1 VSFRQKLSSF
11 QHRLPDPLQRLIR
24 RRYYLGVVQKY
35 RESDWE
41 WSLFIKPLVAP
52 GSTVLDIGANVGYL
66 TGLFARFVGP
76 QGRVIAVEPIPR
88 TFDALSSSMKKL
100 YPGQVMTI
108 QSCISDKAGEVTM
121 SVPDYAGGGTNY
133 YESRI
138 VEKGNAAGKS
148 YTVKATSL
156 DDLVTSLN
164 LTLNHNPN
172 PGLGRLALQGMGAS
186 PSPAIVSLIKIDVEG
201 HELSVIRG
209 ASGFLSRHQPPLLI
223 EVAGDP
229 DEPSSNASRLF
240 TVLAQYGY
248 APHLIK
254 NGKLLARSPGD
265 QSVDYLF
272 LIST

>member
-1 VSFRQKLSSF
+1 
-11 QHRLPDPLQRLIR
+11 
-24 RRYYLGVVQKY
+24 
-35 RESDWE
+35 
-41 WSLFIKPLVAP
+41 
-52 GSTVLDIGANVGYL
+52 
-66 TGLFARFVGP
+66 
-76 QGRVIAVEPIPR
+76 VIAVEPIPR
-88 TFDALSSSMKKL
+88 TFDALSSSMQKL

-121 SVPDYAGGGTNY
+121 SVPDYASGGTNY

-138 VEKGNAAGKS
+138 VEQSTIGGQKFTVPAMTLDQLTETAGRSEDHSRPTIKGIVGRERSRGGTFAPENNQSALS
-148 YTVKATSL
+148 P
-156 DDLVTSLN
+156 
-164 LTLNHNPN
+164 LT
-172 PGLGRLALQGMGAS
+172 
-186 PSPAIVSLIKIDVEG
+186 ISLIKIDVEG